1 MRFKV
6 VVAHPPFSLKKWG
19 AEFATNDPYNRFH
32 RGLPPASKGDYAF
45 ISHMVEIA
53 LEGEGRVGVIV
64 PHGVLFRGAAE
75 GIIRKQFI
83 DENIL
88 EAVIGLPEKLFF
100 GTPIPAAILIFNKAR
115 KPWAEALTDRDRHIL
130 FIDASRDFESGAN
143 QNVLREDDINR
154 IFQTYLDFQPI
165 EKYAAL
171 ATLADIQAADYNLNI
186 PRYVDTFEEEEE
198 VDIPAVQKE
207 IEEIEAEL
215 VQVQA
220 EMKKY
225 LEELGL

>member
-1 MRFKV
+1 M
-6 VVAHPPFSLKKWG
+6 
-19 AEFATNDPYNRFH
+19 
-32 RGLPPASKGDYAF
+32 
-45 ISHMVEIA
+45 
-53 LEGEGRVGVIV
+53 
-64 PHGVLFRGAAE
+64 LFRSRGAAE

-100 GTPIPAAILIFNKAR
+100 GTPIPAAILVFNKAR
-115 KPWAEALTDRDRHIL
+115 KPWAEVQIERDQHIL
-130 FIDASRDFESGAN
+130 FIDASRDLESGTN
-143 QNVLREDDINR
+143 QNVLREEDINR
-154 IFQTYLDFQPI
+154 IFQTYLDFKPI
-165 EKYAAL
+165 EKYASL
-171 ATLADIQAADYNLNI
+171 ATLDDVQAADYNLNI

-207 IEEIEAEL
+207 IEEIEEQL